1 MASSF
6 NIDTFTSKLKKG
18 GALASLFEVELSA
31 SQGSK
36 GSINDFTFMCKGI
49 SLPASTITAATVT
62 YMGRSLQIPG
72 NRDAAQITTS
82 VYNDEDMEIRNYIEN
97 WMEKINS
104 HRTNVRDR
112 NLVRILDYTGTM
124 KVRQLRKDG
133 TGSSKEYEFI
143 NVWPSSCPEIAM
155 SWDTSDIQTF
165 DITWEYNYWK
175 SPESNTGR

>member
-1 MASSF
+1 
-6 NIDTFTSKLKKG
+6 
-18 GALASLFEVELSA
+18 
-31 SQGSK
+31 
-36 GSINDFTFMCKGI
+36 
-49 SLPASTITAATVT
+49 
-62 YMGRSLQIPG
+62 
-72 NRDAAQITTS
+72 
-82 VYNDEDMEIRNYIEN
+82 
-97 WMEKINS
+97 MEKINS

-143 NVWPSSCPEIAM
+143 NVWPSSCPEIAL

-175 SPESNTGR
+175 SSESNTGR